1 MDSLQ
6 IFIWVLTIISLILFL
21 IPYFNKKLKPDQL
34 QNMHIINNIL
44 LFVLVMTLVYTSKR

>member
-6 IFIWVLTIISLILFL
+6 IFIWVLSIISLILFL

-44 LFVLVMTLVYTSKR
+44 FVLVMTLVYTSKR